1 MKATN
6 FALRAPVSTGIGTK
20 LGPSTVASRRAAN
33 TEYPPTLLER
43 FDRWLWRQH
52 VREREAYLADSKD
65 IFELEERIRR
75 LERSIG
81 GRYY

>member
-6 FALRAPVSTGIGTK
+6 FAWDAPAWARTASIGNPATTK
-20 LGPSTVASRRAAN
+20 RGDARDR
-33 TEYPPTLLER
+33 PPTLLER
-43 FDRWLWRQH
+43 VDRWLWKQH

-75 LERSIG
+75 LERAVGSF
-81 GRYY
+81 YC

>member
-1 MKATN
+1 MNATQ
-6 FALRAPVSTGIGTK
+6 FTLDKPAWTGVGAIRIPADPAAEVHAEPKVS
-20 LGPSTVASRRAAN
+20 LM
-33 TEYPPTLLER
+33 ER
-43 FDRWLWRQH
+43 FDRWLWQQH
-52 VREREAYLADSKD
+52 VREREAYLAESKD